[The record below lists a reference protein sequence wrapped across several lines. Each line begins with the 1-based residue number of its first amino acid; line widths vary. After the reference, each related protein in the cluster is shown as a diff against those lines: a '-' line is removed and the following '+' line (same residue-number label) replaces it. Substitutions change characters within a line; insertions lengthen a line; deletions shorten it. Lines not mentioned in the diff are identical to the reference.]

1 MRKLLPL
8 FLALL
13 VVSSAQA
20 QTTTVLDRVQSLPPR
35 QMDEVLWLARAVLS
49 ESDRTEEQRLVA
61 WVIRN
66 RVETNFRGDTY
77 RDVVLEPRQFSA
89 FNSATPRRD
98 YILGLDQSD
107 KVPSWMNAL
116 AVSIN
121 VYQSR
126 ARDRPFGIDTRH
138 YYSPVSMVG
147 PSEPTWAA
155 SGRPLS
161 SPAMGIDPNRF
172 RFFAGI
178 DQGIEL
184 NNSSPESDDFPAI
197 ADSET
202 PAETAEE
209 PNTAQKIDEQRIEQ
223 EKRASERTKTFRRST
238 RVRRFSGRVG
248 RPSRPRLRSGG
259 R

>member
-8 FLALL
+8 FLAVL
-13 VVSSAQA
+13 VVSSAHA
-20 QTTTVLDRVQSLPPR
+20 QTASVLDRVQSLPPR
-35 QMDEVLWLARAVLS
+35 QMDEVVWLARAVLS

-89 FNSATPRRD
+89 FNGATPRRE
-98 YILGLDQSD
+98 YILGLDQTD

-116 AVSIN
+116 DVSMD
-121 VYQSR
+121 VFQAR

-147 PSEPTWAA
+147 PSAPAWASA
-155 SGRPLS
+155 GRPLS
-161 SPAMGIDPNRF
+161 SEAMGIDPNRF

-178 DQGIEL
+178 DQGADL
-184 NNSSPESDDFPAI
+184 GNSSPQTDDFSAI
-197 ADSET
+197 ATSEA
-202 PAETAEE
+202 PGSGAEQDTE
-209 PNTAQKIDEQRIEQ
+209 QKIDDQRIEQ
-223 EKRASERTKTFRRST
+223 DKRAAERSKTFQRSS
-238 RVRRFSGRVG
+238 RVRAFSGRVG
-248 RPSRPRLRSGG
+248 RPSRPRVGSGG

>member
-1 MRKLLPL
+1 MRKLRPF
-8 FLALL
+8 FLAFL
-13 VVSSAQA
+13 VVCSAQA
-20 QTTTVLDRVQSLPPR
+20 QTATVLDRVQSLTPR
-35 QMDEVLWLARAVLS
+35 QMDEVLWLGRAVLS

-89 FNSATPRRD
+89 FNGATPRRE

-107 KVPSWMNAL
+107 QVPSWMNAL
-116 AVSIN
+116 DVSLD
-121 VYQSR
+121 VYQAR

-147 PSEPTWAA
+147 PSAPTWAA

-161 SPAMGIDPNRF
+161 SEAMGIDPNRF

-178 DQGIEL
+178 DQGINL
-184 NNSSPESDDFPAI
+184 NNTSPQSDDFTDIASSKVPSEI
-197 ADSET
+197 AD
-202 PAETAEE
+202 E
-209 PNTAQKIDEQRIEQ
+209 PNTTQKIDEQRIDQ
-223 EKRASERTKTFRRST
+223 EKRAAERSKTFKRST